1 MGSKKMITGKK
12 INKLAVEMNTRN
24 HSLISG
30 LTENLGGNDEGINPH
45 ELLEAALAACT
56 ILTVQMYAAKKGIAL
71 ESTKALVKIVS
82 EGSETRISR
91 ELTFQGDL
99 KPEEK
104 TKLTEIAEKCPI
116 HRLLQSQV
124 IIETSVVD

>member
-24 HSLISG
+24 HSLFSG

-82 EGSETRISR
+82 EGSEVRISR